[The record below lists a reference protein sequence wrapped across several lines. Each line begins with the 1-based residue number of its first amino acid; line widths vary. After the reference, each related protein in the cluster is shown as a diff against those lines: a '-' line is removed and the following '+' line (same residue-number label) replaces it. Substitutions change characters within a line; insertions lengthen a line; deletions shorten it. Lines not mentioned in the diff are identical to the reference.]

1 MVCREMG
8 SRAQVEEKH
17 APEIAGHQKFR
28 RPQRLEVRCN
38 ITWESE
44 RPHATSL
51 YQVNTITTKKKIP
64 KRPVGNFQPTR
75 E

>member
-17 APEIAGHQKFR
+17 APEIADHQKFR

-38 ITWESE
+38 IIWESE

-51 YQVNTITTKKKIP
+51 
-64 KRPVGNFQPTR
+64 
-75 E
+75 